1 MLKWRYVVN
10 VCVLQSRESMM
21 FSSQYIAFS
30 INDIF
35 NILTDFEI
43 SLYNVWKLLIGAY
56 HLYKKPLSS
65 LNSLSNYQNQLVTP
79 ASCAHL

>member
-1 MLKWRYVVN
+1 
-10 VCVLQSRESMM
+10 MM

-43 SLYNVWKLLIGAY
+43 SLYNVWKHLIGA
-56 HLYKKPLSS
+56 
-65 LNSLSNYQNQLVTP
+65 
-79 ASCAHL
+79 